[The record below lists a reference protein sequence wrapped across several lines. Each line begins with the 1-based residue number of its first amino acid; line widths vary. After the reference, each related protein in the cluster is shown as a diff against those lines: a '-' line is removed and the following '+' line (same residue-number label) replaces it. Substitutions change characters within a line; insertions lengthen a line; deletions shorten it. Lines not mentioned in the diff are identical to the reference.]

1 MNSGF
6 ERDAEHL
13 RLLAIGHYVYA
24 AIVALFACIPI
35 IHFTIGLVFLF
46 NPPAQAPGD
55 PFPAQAFGAIFATI
69 GGLLVLAGWTFAACV
84 LLAGRSL
91 AARKRHTFCLVV
103 AAIACLFVPIGTALG
118 IMSIIVLQRP
128 AVKAMFR
135 GGGELQAP
143 PVAVPQ
149 PGAWRDETLANRD
162 RR

>member
-1 MNSGF
+1 MYEGI
-6 ERDAEHL
+6 ERDTEHL
-13 RLLAIGHYVYA
+13 RLLAIGHYIYA

-35 IHFTIGLVFLF
+35 IHFTIGMVFLL

-84 LLAGRSL
+84 FMAGRSL
-91 AARKRHTFCLVV
+91 AARKRYYFCFVV
-103 AAIACLFVPIGTALG
+103 AAVACLLVPVGTILG

-128 AVKAMFR
+128 TVKSMFL
-135 GGGELQAP
+135 GGGALPAP
-143 PVAVPQ
+143 SVAVPQ
-149 PGAWRDETLANRD
+149 PGAWRDESLVDRD